1 LSIFEQ
7 IAKNNELLVN
17 KGKFYEA
24 ITLLQMGQKEK
35 AKSILVEITE
45 SNEDIFGKQE
55 AEELLK
61 NW

>member
-1 LSIFEQ
+1 M
-7 IAKNNELLVN
+7 KPLLYCRWVRR
-17 KGKFYEA
+17 
-24 ITLLQMGQKEK
+24 K